1 MASFM
6 VSLWESIFTP
16 GPTPTLLIA
25 TNATFGALQ
34 LLLLILLF
42 FTSSIHFAILSV
54 LCGGLWFG
62 INWFAKEVAAA
73 KAAEDAEASEKAKRQ
88 TSPDPTGSDTET
100 ETDHPP
106 VGSSTAADVGGRGGG
121 GDRKRTQAASEKARA
136 ESAAMPPPTS
146 KPLPKPATTTP
157 SETPAQISRENS
169 NEGGSSTHL
178 SPPSSQ
184 GKQRT
189 SDDWSTTAQGTGR
202 RRSLGESSGYVSTD
216 SEWEKVSEGE
226 DGK

>member
-34 LLLLILLF
+34 LLLVILLF
-42 FTSSIHFAILSV
+42 FTGSIHFAILSV

-73 KAAEDAEASEKAKRQ
+73 KAAEDADASEKTKRQ
-88 TSPDPTGSDTET
+88 TSPDPMGT
-100 ETDHPP
+100 
-106 VGSSTAADVGGRGGG
+106 DVGARRGG
-121 GDRKRTQAASEKARA
+121 GDRQRLQGTSAKDQAA
-136 ESAAMPPPTS
+136 SAAMPPPTT
-146 KPLPKPATTTP
+146 KPLPKPAAVTP
-157 SETPAQISRENS
+157 SAPPSQPSSQGNNQGAA
-169 NEGGSSTHL
+169 STHL
-178 SPPSSQ
+178 SPPSSH
-184 GKQRT
+184 GKDL
-189 SDDWSTTAQGTGR
+189 DDVSPGATAVR
-202 RRSLGESSGYVSTD
+202 RRSLGDSSGYVSTD